1 MFKEKNLVSTI
12 NPNLNISEFEYFK
25 LKELIG
31 RRKALRIYGFMFNE
45 SKFGKSVTVFTNEF
59 GVNIPSRCVEWFEDL
74 TNEEVEAVK
83 EGKLVLTNFKE
94 KTTDRGDTVIFDY
107 EDLENMSKD
116 FINETEIAVE

>member
-59 GVNIPSRCVEWFEDL
+59 GVNLPSRCVEWFEDL

-107 EDLENMSKD
+107 EDL
-116 FINETEIAVE
+116 

>member
-1 MFKEKNLVSTI
+1 ME
-12 NPNLNISEFEYFK
+12 NITAVTEFIAK
-25 LKELIG
+25 
-31 RRKALRIYGFMFNE
+31 
-45 SKFGKSVTVFTNEF
+45 
-59 GVNIPSRCVEWFEDL
+59 
-74 TNEEVEAVK
+74 EAVK